1 MQYLPNGNITNKSDI
16 GRYSYN
22 SKKAFVLDSIAI
34 DSSNYAAFDDM
45 PYSIKYNAINKVQ
58 SIKQGN
64 QEAKFTYLPSEE
76 RIQMTLTNQQG
87 QDSMTKYY
95 GINYEIEINHIT
107 NTHKEFAYI
116 NSPEGLIAV
125 ICKDSNT
132 TNHSSLTT
140 PHYIHTDYLGSI
152 IAISDQQGNI
162 TNKYAY
168 DAWGRPR
175 NAETWSYKTAQLPI
189 FQRGYTGHEH
199 LAVFG
204 LINMNYR
211 LYDPVNARFISS
223 DNLIPNI
230 TNTQSY
236 NVYSYVLNNPLKYI
250 DPDGH
255 EPITIATILI
265 GAAISGLFYTANV
278 ALFQPGGFDNWSWSE
293 FGKSVA
299 IGGVSGAV
307 GGWAV
312 GAAGFGTVGFVNG
325 AMSGLIGGSVGG
337 FVNGALTSWTSGGSL
352 AEGFANGLKGGVIG
366 GLSGFGI
373 GGIFGGI
380 SAYRHGGD
388 FWSGKGS
395 KFIDAVRLPKADNL
409 TKNGDEFASQQEI
422 LEYTKRNVGDPS
434 KVNASIDIATNENL
448 HEFNGSFKNGS
459 LIHGGHPVGGVTV
472 TTYGEA
478 SSQIYMDPSIKGA
491 LVNGVKDIVPKML
504 IAHEFLHAAHW
515 SSGLSGYNIY
525 SERATSSYSL
535 AYAKHFDF
543 GLERLSPYRI
553 RMEGMNYPSSYSWRN
568 FSHAINFGIR

>member
-1 MQYLPNGNITNKSDI
+1 MQY
-16 GRYSYN
+16 Y
-22 SKKAFVLDSIAI
+22 V
-34 DSSNYAAFDDM
+34 
-45 PYSIKYNAINKVQ
+45 
-58 SIKQGN
+58 
-64 QEAKFTYLPSEE
+64 TY
-76 RIQMTLTNQQG
+76 TYVY
-87 QDSMTKYY
+87 K
-95 GINYEIEINHIT
+95 
-107 NTHKEFAYI
+107 
-116 NSPEGLIAV
+116 
-125 ICKDSNT
+125 
-132 TNHSSLTT
+132 
-140 PHYIHTDYLGSI
+140 
-152 IAISDQQGNI
+152 
-162 TNKYAY
+162 
-168 DAWGRPR
+168 PR

-278 ALFQPGGFDNWSWSE
+278 VLFQPGGFDNWSWSE
-293 FGKSVA
+293 FGKSVV

-395 KFIDAVRLPKADNL
+395 KFYNKVDGSKYRDLKDAPSGIKEVAEGLEYSKKGVNDFYEKSNLPKGIKGLKNITVGNDGISGVELKGDFAYAKIGRHWHEIHGVTSKLIDN
-409 TKNGDEFASQQEI
+409 ASQI
-422 LEYTKRNVGDPS
+422 NM
-434 KVNASIDIATNENL
+434 
-448 HEFNGSFKNGS
+448 F
-459 LIHGGHPVGGVTV
+459 
-472 TTYGEA
+472 
-478 SSQIYMDPSIKGA
+478 KGA
-491 LVNGVKDIVPKML
+491 FFSHNTLYMNLG
-504 IAHEFLHAAHW
+504 HELLHAAYI
-515 SSGLSGYNIY
+515 GGGIATY
-525 SERATSSYSL
+525 SNTEHQYINSWENGTP
-535 AYAKHFDF
+535 FN
-543 GLERLSPYRI
+543 G
-553 RMEGMNYPSSYSWRN
+553 PSRYDPQ
-568 FSHAINFGIR
+568 NFGFGASYRFDRWLDLQIHPRF